1 MRISR
6 DEQIS
11 KGLKPGIQKIHLPC
25 HFHLAES
32 HHPNFHFGS
41 NQDPF
46 DGARLLSFGCR
57 RCFKIWNPLGST
69 EQNLRWSH
77 YRALP
82 GSRRK
87 IEQGLAGKSNSI
99 LKRLLYQF
107 NGLGCIMLYPI
118 LIDCPAPEDPQIRC
132 SGWWFS
138 IQLGIIIP
146 TDAYFAEGL
155 KHVETT
161 QSPSAW
167 CCSRDMLVKWF
178 FGYPPAVKHRENHL
192 QLEMFS

>member
-11 KGLKPGIQKIHLPC
+11 KGLKPGIHLPC

-57 RCFKIWNPLGST
+57 RCFEIWNPLGST

-82 GSRRK
+82 GCRWK
-87 IEQGLAGKSNSI
+87 IEQGLARKSNSI
-99 LKRLLYQF
+99 LKHLLYQF

-118 LIDCPAPEDPQIRC
+118 LIDCPADDPQIRC

-138 IQLGIIIP
+138 IQLGIILP
-146 TDAYFAEGL
+146 TDF
-155 KHVETT
+155 HT
-161 QSPSAW
+161 
-167 CCSRDMLVKWF
+167 
-178 FGYPPAVKHRENHL
+178 L
-192 QLEMFS
+192 QRG